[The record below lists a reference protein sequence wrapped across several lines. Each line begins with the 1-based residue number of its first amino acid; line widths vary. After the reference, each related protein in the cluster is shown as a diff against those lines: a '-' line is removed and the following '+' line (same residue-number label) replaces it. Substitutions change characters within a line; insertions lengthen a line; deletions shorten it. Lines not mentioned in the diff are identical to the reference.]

1 MRNPTMLAVVG
12 AALALAAC
20 TYVERTPPTPT
31 VVQTPP
37 AVVATPPAVVQTP
50 APTVT
55 VRPGY

>member
-1 MRNPTMLAVVG
+1 MRTLTLASLI
-12 AALALAAC
+12 AAGLLASAC
-20 TYVERTPPTPT
+20 TYVERTPPAPT

-37 AVVATPPAVVQTP
+37 TVVAPAP